1 MPKRLIAA
9 NVILAGLAVFFVV
22 QLVRDLSR
30 QPSLPPPR
38 APRPAS
44 TAAAAPPV
52 GLAPAE
58 ALTSYNVIPAKS
70 LFSPSRGE
78 GSAAEAPAVPLP
90 PKPVLLGVVV
100 DEPRSL
106 AYLEDPVS
114 KRIFAYRVGDTV
126 AGGRLEQIAV
136 DRVMILRS
144 DGKLDVLLADPAK
157 LPVGPAQ
164 PGGPAPPA
172 VRPVRP
178 AGSPPAVRAPRVLP
192 NEPAPEAPPQA
203 PQQ

>member
-1 MPKRLIAA
+1 MSKRLMVV
-9 NVILAGLAVFFVV
+9 NVIIAGLAVFFVA
-22 QLVRDLSR
+22 QIVRDLTR
-30 QPSLPPPR
+30 QPSLPPLR

-52 GLAPAE
+52 GVAPAE

-78 GSAAEAPAVPLP
+78 DSAAAAPAVPLP

-100 DEPRSL
+100 DEPGSL

-136 DRVMILRS
+136 DRVVILRS

-157 LPVGPAQ
+157 LPVVAPQ
-164 PGGPAPPA
+164 PGGGPTPPA

-178 AGSPPAVRAPRVLP
+178 AGPAGSPPAARAPRVLP
-192 NEPAPEAPPQA
+192 DEPPPEAPQR
-203 PQQ
+203 

>member
-1 MPKRLIAA
+1 MSKRLIVA
-9 NVILAGLAVFFVV
+9 NVIMAGLAVFFAV
-22 QLVRDLSR
+22 QLVRNLTR

-52 GLAPAE
+52 GVPPAE

-78 GSAAEAPAVPLP
+78 ESAAAAAAVPLP
-90 PKPVLLGVVV
+90 PKPVLLGVIV
-100 DEPRSL
+100 DEPRSV

-114 KRIFAYRVGDTV
+114 KRILGYHVGDTV

-136 DRVMILRS
+136 DRVVILRS

-157 LPVGPAQ
+157 LPVASQ
-164 PGGPAPPA
+164 PGGGPTPPA
-172 VRPVRP
+172 GRPVRP
-178 AGSPPAVRAPRVLP
+178 AGAPPAVRAPRVLP
-192 NEPAPEAPPQA
+192 GESPPQA